1 MRNNN
6 HLNFL
11 LFSTS
16 NRSIIPVILCCLTF
30 ISSIAKA
37 GSGQVEF
44 EEGLAFQF
52 GDGVAQDWSAARKKY
67 QEASMLGNYSAS
79 HHLGLMYRH
88 GDGVDKNLTLAVSW
102 MEKAADQGSA
112 DAMNDLGVYHKDG
125 LGVDQNYTRAASW
138 FRKGS
143 ELGNAFA
150 QFNLGL
156 MHTSG
161 LGVETDLNKS
171 ANLYEAAAFS
181 GYNAAQRN
189 LGILKNMRE
198 KNTYDQTEA
207 YAWLLIASINK
218 DFYAPEIFR
227 ELASAMSPEE
237 IDAGRRKAT
246 QFLEKSQQILND
258 WSPAPQVP

>member
-6 HLNFL
+6 HFNFL

-16 NRSIIPVILCCLTF
+16 SRWIMPALLCCLTF

-37 GSGQVEF
+37 GPGQVEF
-44 EEGLAFQF
+44 EEGLSFQL
-52 GDGVAQDWSAARKKY
+52 GDGVDQDWSAARKKY
-67 QEASMLGNYSAS
+67 QVASMLGNHNAS

-88 GDGVDKNLTLAVSW
+88 GDGVDNNLTIAVSW
-102 MEKAADQGSA
+102 MRKAADQGST
-112 DAMNDLGVYHKDG
+112 DAMNDLGVYYKDG

-161 LGVETDLNKS
+161 IGVEIDLNKS
-171 ANLYEAAAFS
+171 AKLYEAAAFS

-218 DFYAPEIFR
+218 DSYAPAIFR
-227 ELASAMSPEE
+227 GLASAMSPEE
-237 IDAGRRKAT
+237 IDAGRKKAT

-258 WSPAPQVP
+258 WSPAPQAP

>member
-1 MRNNN
+1 
-6 HLNFL
+6 
-11 LFSTS
+11 
-16 NRSIIPVILCCLTF
+16 
-30 ISSIAKA
+30 
-37 GSGQVEF
+37 
-44 EEGLAFQF
+44 
-52 GDGVAQDWSAARKKY
+52 
-67 QEASMLGNYSAS
+67 
-79 HHLGLMYRH
+79 
-88 GDGVDKNLTLAVSW
+88 
-102 MEKAADQGSA
+102 
-112 DAMNDLGVYHKDG
+112 MNDLGVYYKDG

-161 LGVETDLNKS
+161 IGVEIDLNKS
-171 ANLYEAAAFS
+171 AKLYEAAAFS

-189 LGILKNMRE
+189 LGILKNMRG

-218 DFYAPEIFR
+218 DSYAPAIFR

-258 WSPAPQVP
+258 WSPAPEAP